1 MKFIKLNENLFINAN
16 ALISIFIK
24 MEKDDSS
31 ADYDIYAEIKYD
43 SGEKIEK
50 YSSWVGN
57 LESGTFDECIF
68 SFNGQ
73 CPYIKEGEEEISCDG
88 CKADK
93 YLVHEMGFLARK
105 ARSIIQKRID
115 EILNSDS
122 NVLDFDFSIH
132 GCFQNTVDTNDKST
146 YGIYDTKDTENS
158 LYTKEIEFKGYT
170 KFINQKIGREK

>member
-1 MKFIKLNENLFINAN
+1 
-16 ALISIFIK
+16 
-24 MEKDDSS
+24 
-31 ADYDIYAEIKYD
+31 
-43 SGEKIEK
+43 
-50 YSSWVGN
+50 
-57 LESGTFDECIF
+57 
-68 SFNGQ
+68 
-73 CPYIKEGEEEISCDG
+73 
-88 CKADK
+88 
-93 YLVHEMGFLARK
+93 MGFLARK